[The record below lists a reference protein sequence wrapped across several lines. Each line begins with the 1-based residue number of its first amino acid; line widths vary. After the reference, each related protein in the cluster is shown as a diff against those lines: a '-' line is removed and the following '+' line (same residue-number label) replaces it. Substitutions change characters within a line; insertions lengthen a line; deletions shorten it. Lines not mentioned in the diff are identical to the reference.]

1 MKSVLVIEDNP
12 TMVRALEDNFTAR
25 GFRVKTALDGEQGL
39 AAALKGDSNLIILDI
54 MLPKI
59 NGFEIC
65 SQVRGKK
72 IDTPIIMLTAKD
84 QEQDIVM
91 GLNLGADD
99 YVTKPFS
106 IKQLLARA
114 DALLRRTSG
123 SAEPDT
129 YKFGEFILD
138 IPKEKLTRAGVEV
151 ALSPK
156 EFKVLYLLVK
166 KQGSVLTRDEI
177 LKSAFGYAHF
187 ISEKNID
194 GFIKAVRD
202 KIEPNAKQPTFIHTV
217 GDIGFKFEPV

>member
-1 MKSVLVIEDNP
+1 MKTVLIIEDNP
-12 TMVRALEDNFTAR
+12 TMVRALDDNFSAK
-25 GFRVKTALDGEQGL
+25 GFRVNTALDGEAGL
-39 AAALKGDSNLIILDI
+39 NTALRNKADLIILDI
-54 MLPKI
+54 MLPKV

-65 SQVRGKK
+65 SRLREKK
-72 IDTPIIMLTAKD
+72 FDTPIIMLTAKD

-123 SAEPDT
+123 PEQDT
-129 YKFGEFILD
+129 YKFGDFLLD
-138 IPKEKLTRAGVEV
+138 VPKEKLTRAGVEV

-156 EFKVLYLLVK
+156 EFKVLHLLVK

-177 LKSAFGYAHF
+177 LKSAFGFAHF
-187 ISEKNID
+187 VSEKNIN
-194 GFIKAVRD
+194 GFIKTIRE
-202 KIEPNAKQPTFIHTV
+202 KIEPDLNKPAYIHTIS
-217 GDIGFKFEPV
+217 DIGFKFEPV